1 MAWTPLSR
9 SGFFVAAIKTLCFPD
24 SSDDYIKRSIMPF
37 SLNVKPAGTCK
48 YDLIAL
54 GEIMLRLDPG
64 EGRVR
69 TAREFNIWEG
79 GGKYNVAR
87 GLRRCFSLK
96 TAICTAFADN
106 DVGRL
111 LEDFILQGG
120 VDTEFIKWV
129 PYDGVGRAV
138 RNGLN
143 FTERGFG
150 IRGALG
156 IPDRGHTAASQL
168 KPGDFDWQEIFG
180 RQGARWLH
188 TGGIFAALS
197 ETTPS
202 LLEEAVQAAKKH
214 GTIVSY
220 DLNYRPSLWKSIGG
234 RKRAQEV
241 NREIANYV
249 DVMLG
254 NDEDFTDCLGL
265 KIEGADKRIP
275 KIDASAFKKMI
286 ANAARTYPN
295 FKVIAT
301 TLRSVKSALRNDW
314 GEICWADGQ
323 GYEAANRE
331 NLEILDRVGG
341 GDSFA
346 SGLIY
351 GFLEFNDPQKAV
363 EYGAAHGALAMTT
376 PGDTSMA
383 SLQEVEA
390 LVKGGSA
397 RVQR

>member
-1 MAWTPLSR
+1 MPILH
-9 SGFFVAAIKTLCFPD
+9 IKPPD
-24 SSDDYIKRSIMPF
+24 
-37 SLNVKPAGTCK
+37 GCK
-48 YDLIAL
+48 YDLVAL

-69 TAREFNIWEG
+69 TAREFKVWEG
-79 GGKYNVAR
+79 GGEYNVAR
-87 GLRRCFSLK
+87 GLRRCFGLK
-96 TAICTAFADN
+96 TAVCTAFADN

-111 LEDFILQGG
+111 IEDFILQGG
-120 VDTEFIKWV
+120 VDTEFIKWASF
-129 PYDGVGRAV
+129 DGVGRTV

-150 IRGALG
+150 TRGAVG
-156 IPDRGHTAASQL
+156 ISDRGNTAASQL
-168 KPGDFDWQEIFG
+168 KPGDFDWDHIFG
-180 RQGARWLH
+180 KIGARWFH

-197 ETTPS
+197 DTTPQ
-202 LLEEAVQAAKKH
+202 LVIEAVQAARKH

-234 RKRAQEV
+234 QKRAQEV
-241 NREIANYV
+241 NREIAKYV
-249 DVMLG
+249 DVMIG
-254 NDEDFTDCLGL
+254 NEEDFTTCLGFEV
-265 KIEGADKRIP
+265 EGTDEHIS
-275 KIDASAFKKMI
+275 KIDVRSFKNMI
-286 ANAARTYPN
+286 EKAVKTYPN
-295 FKVIAT
+295 FKVTAT
-301 TLRSVKSALRNDW
+301 TLRAVKSANRNDW
-314 GEICWADGQ
+314 GAICWAG
-323 GYEAANRE
+323 GKFCEAPNRE
-331 NLEILDRVGG
+331 DMEILDRVGG

-363 EYGAAHGALAMTT
+363 QYGAAHGALAMTT

-383 SLQEVEA
+383 TLKEVEA